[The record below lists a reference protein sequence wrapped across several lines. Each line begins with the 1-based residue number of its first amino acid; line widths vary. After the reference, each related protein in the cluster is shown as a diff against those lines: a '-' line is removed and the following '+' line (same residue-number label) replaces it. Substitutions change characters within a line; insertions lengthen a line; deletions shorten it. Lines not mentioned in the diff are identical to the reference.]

1 MNPTVSCL
9 RRVSA
14 AGGLLGCVLL
24 LAGACGA
31 GEQASG
37 SDAVALVG
45 ATGARPSIELPEL
58 SGVVPSVVG
67 QIRVA
72 HSRLL
77 EKRADDDV
85 APAALGNAYGELGVV
100 LMAAEYHDVAALCL
114 RSAAVLMPDAIRW
127 PYYLGH
133 LHTLR
138 GELIEA
144 AGFFA
149 RAHELRPRDLPTMV
163 RLGEAW
169 LDQGRPGDA
178 EEVFERALRV
188 EPASGAALAGL
199 GRAALAG
206 NDTERAVT
214 FLERALTVDER
225 ASSLRYPL
233 ATAYR
238 RLGEL
243 DRAEAQLKLR
253 GRGTMV
259 LSDPLM
265 EEFAAVLESTVAYE
279 ARGLRALQQGQLA
292 AAEDLF
298 RRGLALAPNDPALRH
313 RLGTV
318 LMMAGDQRRAVE
330 EFEETIRRTPD
341 FSKAYFGLGM
351 IETINR
357 RPERAAERFLA
368 ALGYQPDYLEARV
381 GLADALRMSGRPD
394 ESLDHY
400 REVVVADPQFADAWM
415 GYALA
420 LADLGRFNE
429 ARVRLTE
436 ARSVLPDHP
445 QLGQLLTQ
453 LSSGP

>member
-1 MNPTVSCL
+1 
-9 RRVSA
+9 
-14 AGGLLGCVLL
+14 
-24 LAGACGA
+24 
-31 GEQASG
+31 
-37 SDAVALVG
+37 
-45 ATGARPSIELPEL
+45 LPEL
-58 SGVVPSVVG
+58 FGVAPSVEG

-77 EKRADDDV
+77 EKRADDDF
-85 APAALGNAYGELGVV
+85 APAELGNAYGELGVV
-100 LMAAEYHDVAALCL
+100 LMAAEYYDLAVLCLTSAAAL
-114 RSAAVLMPDAIRW
+114 MPNALRW

-133 LHTLR
+133 LHTLQ
-138 GELIEA
+138 GELVEA

-169 LDQGRPGDA
+169 LDQGRPGEA
-178 EEVFERALRV
+178 EEVFERALQV
-188 EPASGAALAGL
+188 APGSGAALAGL

-206 NDTERAVT
+206 NDTERAVM

-238 RLGEL
+238 RLGQL

-253 GRGTMV
+253 GRATMV
-259 LSDPLM
+259 VPDPLM
-265 EEFAAVLESTVAYE
+265 EEFVAVLESTVAYE

-298 RRGLALAPNDPALRH
+298 RQGLALAPDDPALRH

-318 LMMAGDQRRAVE
+318 LMMTGDQRRAVE
-330 EFEETIRRTPD
+330 AFEETIRRTPD
-341 FSKAYFGLGM
+341 FSKAHFGLGM

-357 RPERAAERFLA
+357 RPERAAERFA
-368 ALGYQPDYLEARV
+368 AAVGYQPDYLEARV

-394 ESLDHY
+394 ESLDQYHQ
-400 REVVVADPQFADAWM
+400 VVVADPPFADAWV

-420 LADLGRFNE
+420 LADLGRFRE
-429 ARVRLTE
+429 ARTRLIE
-436 ARSVLPDHP
+436 ARSILPDHP
-445 QLGQLLTQ
+445 QLDQLLTQ
-453 LSSGP
+453 LPAGP